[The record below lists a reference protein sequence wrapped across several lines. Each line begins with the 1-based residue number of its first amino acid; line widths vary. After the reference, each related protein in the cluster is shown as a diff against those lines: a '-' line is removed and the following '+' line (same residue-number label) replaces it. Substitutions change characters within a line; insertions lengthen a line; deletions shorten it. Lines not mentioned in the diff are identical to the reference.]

1 MKEGVAHD
9 DLWAAQVNGE
19 ECGELLYEANRHLE
33 EMVELLEDD
42 KARRLLGLYLGVKR
56 HLKHERDC
64 KPCADT
70 RLRYAKMRLTPA
82 HDTR

>member
-1 MKEGVAHD
+1 MMEKHD
-9 DLWAAQVNGE
+9 EQWAAKINADE
-19 ECGELLYEANRHLE
+19 ASSLLFEATRHLE

-64 KPCADT
+64 KPCAET
-70 RLRYAKMRLTPA
+70 RLRYAKMRKEPEP
-82 HDTR
+82 